1 MRSADRPPPKRR
13 GPPPT
18 EVGTL
23 IGVRIRAELLSSL
36 DAVIAQEPDPKPSRA
51 EMIRRALREWLG
63 GRGTKDR

>member
-23 IGVRIRAELLSSL
+23 IGVRIRAELLSAL

-51 EMIRRALREWLG
+51 DMIRRILKAHLDER
-63 GRGTKDR
+63 